1 MTITLKN
8 KKFRSKI
15 FCFDLDNVLC
25 KTKGSNYKKSLP
37 LKENIRT
44 VNILSQ
50 KGNYIKIFTSR
61 YMGRNKENKNKA
73 IKDGY
78 NFTKKQLKKWNV
90 KYDELIFGKPSYD
103 LFVDDK
109 NLSFKKNWSKLIL
122 NLLKKNKI

>member
-1 MTITLKN
+1 MTSRRK
-8 KKFRSKI
+8 KI

>member
-1 MTITLKN
+1 MTSRRK
-8 KKFRSKI
+8 KI
-15 FCFDLDNVLC
+15 FFFDLDNVLC
-25 KTKGSNYKKSLP
+25 NTKGSNYIQSLP
-37 LKENIRT
+37 LKEIIRT

-90 KYDELIFGKPSYD
+90 KYDELIFGKPPYD
-103 LFVDDK
+103 LFVDDT

-122 NLLKKNKI
+122 KLLKKNKI

>member
-1 MTITLKN
+1 MISRRK
-8 KKFRSKI
+8 KI

-44 VNILSQ
+44 VNILSN
-50 KGNYIKIFTSR
+50 KGHYIKIFTSR

-73 IKDGY
+73 IKNGY
-78 NFTKKQLKKWNV
+78 NFTKKQLKKWGI

-103 LFVDDK
+103 LFIDDK
-109 NLSFKKNWSKLIL
+109 NLSFKKNWSKLLL
-122 NLLKKNKI
+122 NLIKKKKI